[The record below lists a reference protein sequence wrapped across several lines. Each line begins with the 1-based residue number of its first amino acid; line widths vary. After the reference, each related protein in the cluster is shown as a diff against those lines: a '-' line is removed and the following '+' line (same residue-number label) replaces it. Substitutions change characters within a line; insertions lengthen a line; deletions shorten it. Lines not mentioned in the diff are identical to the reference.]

1 MRIDNNKQVPRIYM
15 EAPLSGTPET
25 VLFQDLFIYS
35 TGTFQVRR
43 CYHLFSLNT
52 IEAPRQRLC

>member
-1 MRIDNNKQVPRIYM
+1 M